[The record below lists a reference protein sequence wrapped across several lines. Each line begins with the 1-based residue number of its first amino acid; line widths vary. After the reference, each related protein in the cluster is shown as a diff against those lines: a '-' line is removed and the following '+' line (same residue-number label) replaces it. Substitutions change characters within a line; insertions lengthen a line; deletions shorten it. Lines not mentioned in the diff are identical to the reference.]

1 MATIRKGDKVK
12 VIAGQ
17 ERGNTGTVLEVL
29 AGQGRVRVEGL
40 MKVKRHLKRGRSQAN
55 QEGGIIEKIG
65 SIEISN
71 VMVVGKDGK
80 PVRREK
86 IARELGAREKARAA
100 KRAAK

>member
-1 MATIRKGDKVK
+1 MSAIRKGDKVK

-29 AGQGRVRVEGL
+29 ADKGRVRVEGL
-40 MKVKRHLKRGRSQAN
+40 MTVKRHLKKGRSAAN
-55 QEGGIIEKIG
+55 QDGGIIEKTGTIH
-65 SIEISN
+65 ISN

-86 IARELGAREKARAA
+86 IARDLGAREKARAS
-100 KRAAK
+100 KRAAR